1 MGNTPNENWN
11 LLITGQSDQFINGM
25 WDALGLS
32 TYYNANNYPFSTGGY
47 FLNRNNSSKWVNT
60 QFLNKYDGK
69 TTKILD
75 KWTMTLKVIPAINLV
90 RGSSRDTFIYDIFYF
105 AFSNVLTGG
114 VFFAERKIKLK
125 NVDPKWRRA
134 SNDPNKYLPMTWG
147 RFITQSTNLNNIS
160 FSNGN
165 ISNWVKS
172 YSNNAIYNLIPKL
185 SYGSFNPI
193 SEFKNS
199 VLYGDGVASLILKS
213 NIPTGVKNINNISAY
228 SGRWSD
234 LLGGLIYNFTPQSTS
249 SDFIKTLQSYNAISN
264 YSSMRYFAEYNWWE
278 DRYKI
283 TTENGIELKNRFFTP
298 LYWNNDKKDKPLIY
312 FFTYSLDN
320 KTYAI
325 DQINSEIVIYPIKI
339 EKITSN
345 VNTGGG
351 SSNNNSSNTGSGS
364 TGGSTGGS
372 NSGSTSG
379 GSAGGNS
386 SNPSNAGNTTTGSN
400 SGSQTTDLIRK
411 IDAMKSGLWQKLK
424 QSYVNGKDYYTDP
437 DGNVYEIILLNGTDY
452 LRKIDKSSLKKEK
465 IDVTGKSFECGDIA
479 FCNDKYKNCPQA
491 IYMPEDYKNFND
503 MAKDYGGSYVMDG
516 NYTDGIFVKFAN
528 GKIFKNIGTTRPV
541 LCPEVQTIK
550 PPIENIKTENL
561 PCCIQKN
568 NVGEYVY
575 FYKGKTYPAR
585 KTTENK
591 FIADLGEG
599 WRFIVDC
606 VPVEPQ
612 KEPEPC
618 DNFIRELSQLQ
629 TQNKNLQNQIKNLR
643 SQNNN
648 NSSMAEELERL
659 RAENLKYENDLIK
672 NFSPER
678 ENELKSALTDAKQR
692 EKELREEID
701 FLKNNDNVG
710 YENHCNYCCE
720 CENERNC
727 CEY

>member
-47 FLNRNNSSKWVNT
+47 FLDRNNSSKWVNT

-199 VLYGDGVASLILKS
+199 VFYGDGVASLILKS

-249 SDFIKTLQSYNAISN
+249 GDFIKTLQSYNAISN
-264 YSSMRYFAEYNWWE
+264 YSFMRYFAEYNYWE

-339 EKITSN
+339 EKITNN

-351 SSNNNSSNTGSGS
+351 SSNNNNSNTGGSSS
-364 TGGSTGGS
+364 TGG
-372 NSGSTSG
+372 NSTSG

-386 SNPSNAGNTTTGSN
+386 SNPSGTGGATNSGSN
-400 SGSQTTDLIRK
+400 STQGNDLISRF
-411 IDAMKSGLWQKLK
+411 DAMKSGLWQKLK
-424 QSYVNGKDYYTDP
+424 QSYVDGKDYYTDP

-452 LRKIDKSSLKKEK
+452 LRKIDKSSLTTKK
-465 IDVTGKSFECGDIA
+465 IDVTGKSFDCGELA
-479 FCNDKYKNCPQA
+479 FCNAKYKNCPQA
-491 IYMPEDYKNFND
+491 IYLPEDYVDYNA
-503 MAKDYGGSYVMDG
+503 MAKDFGGSYIVDG
-516 NYTDGIFVKFAN
+516 DYIQFAN
-528 GKIFKNIGTTRPV
+528 GKIFKNVGLTRPI
-541 LCPEVQTIK
+541 LCPEGAK
-550 PPIENIKTENL
+550 APPPIENTQTENL

-568 NVGEYVY
+568 DVGEYVY

-585 KTTENK
+585 KTTDNK
-591 FIADLGEG
+591 YIADLGEG
-599 WRFIVDC
+599 WRFIQDC
-606 VPVEPQ
+606 IPVEPQ

-618 DNFIRELSQLQ
+618 DLYIKELSQLQ
-629 TQNKNLQNQIKNLR
+629 EKNKSLQTEINKLR
-643 SQNNN
+643 EDGTSK
-648 NSSMAEELERL
+648 SSMVDELNRL
-659 RAENLKYENDLIK
+659 REENFQYEKDLIT
-672 NFSPER
+672 NYSP
-678 ENELKSALTDAKQR
+678 AR
-692 EKELREEID
+692 EKELEVA
-701 FLKNNDNVG
+701 LKNAKDRISDLERELELTQNNNGEELNSHLD
-710 YENHCNYCCE
+710 YCCE
-720 CENERNC
+720 CEYERNC

>member
-11 LLITGQSDQFINGM
+11 LLITNQSDQFINGM

-47 FLNRNNSSKWVNT
+47 FLDRNNSSKWVNT

-249 SDFIKTLQSYNAISN
+249 GDFIKTLQSYNAISN
-264 YSSMRYFAEYNWWE
+264 YSFMRYFAEYNYWE

-339 EKITSN
+339 EKITNN

-351 SSNNNSSNTGSGS
+351 SSNNSNTGGSSS
-364 TGGSTGGS
+364 TG
-372 NSGSTSG
+372 SGTQG

-386 SNPSNAGNTTTGSN
+386 SNPSGTGGSSN
-400 SGSQTTDLIRK
+400 SGSSSSQGNDLIRRF
-411 IDAMKSGLWQKLK
+411 DAMKSGLWQKLK
-424 QSYVNGKDYYTDP
+424 QSYVDGKDYYTDP

-452 LRKIDKSSLKKEK
+452 LRKVNKSSLTKNK
-465 IDVTGKSFECGDIA
+465 IDVTGKKFDCGELA
-479 FCNDKYKNCPQA
+479 FCNAKYKNCPQA
-491 IYMPEDYKNFND
+491 IYLPEDYVDYNA
-503 MAKDYGGSYVMDG
+503 MAKDFGGSYIVDG
-516 NYTDGIFVKFAN
+516 DYIQFAN
-528 GKIFKNIGTTRPV
+528 GKIFKNVGLTRPI
-541 LCPEVQTIK
+541 LCPEGVHTS
-550 PPIENIKTENL
+550 PPIEKVNTDDL
-561 PCCIQKN
+561 PCCIQKSEN
-568 NVGEYVY
+568 GGLVY
-575 FYKGKTYPAR
+575 FWKGKTYPAK

-629 TQNKNLQNQIKNLR
+629 EKNKNLQNEIKDLR
-643 SQNNN
+643 SQNNK
-648 NSSMAEELERL
+648 NSSMTEELERL
-659 RAENLKYENDLIK
+659 RSENLKYENDLIK

-692 EKELREEID
+692 EKELREEIN